1 MQIEGIDKLD
11 NEILALIKDHAR
23 MSYSEIGSHVGL
35 SRVAVKN
42 RMCALEEKGIIRGY
56 RTEISE
62 TASPSGVSFFL
73 DLEVETGAYEE
84 VVAQLAAAKEIRE
97 IYSVAGNAR
106 IHAKGYAPNTK
117 QMQYFSRELYR
128 SAKSIR
134 RLECIP
140 VLATIKDV
148 NGGVEYVRYQK
159 PDDLEGR
166 TSEG

>member
-1 MQIEGIDKLD
+1 MQIEDLDKLD
-11 NEILALIKDHAR
+11 NDILTLIKDHAR
-23 MSYSEIGSHVGL
+23 MTYSEIGAQVGL

-42 RMCALEEKGIIRGY
+42 RMQAMEEKGIIRGY
-56 RTEISE
+56 RTEINE
-62 TASPSGVSFFL
+62 TASSNGIIFFL
-73 DLEVETGAYEE
+73 DLEVETGAFED
-84 VVAQLAAAKEIRE
+84 VVEQLAASKEIRE

-106 IHAKGYAPNTK
+106 IHAKGFAPNSK

-140 VLATIKDV
+140 VLSTIKDE

-159 PDDLEGR
+159 PEDLEGR
-166 TSEG
+166 TPE